1 MAMTS
6 RDLRVAVH
14 DAATS
19 WRDLIRLS
27 RPASWMWTGLAF
39 FVGAFDAERG
49 LGAAVI
55 LGALFFLGPFNLLR
69 HGSAVVVG
77 PDGRLVAGG
86 LPTALAIA
94 ASNVPFVLVLAFMGG
109 FAGTAALLV
118 TIGLA
123 IGPSLPPVRARL
135 WPEAGP
141 LVDAVVL
148 VMVGVSGLAIGS
160 GGGGSVGGPSWGLV
174 VAFGLWTAAT
184 IALAAIAR
192 LDQGVRWRVGPRA
205 VAGLAL
211 GANVVAVVIVAGHG
225 PLGLLA
231 AAGVALYLALPA
243 MVVLAPGPRRALA
256 ERPSLDLMV
265 GTWLTVLLLSHWGV
279 LSFAPWEIAI
289 VVPITL
295 TGYVL
300 WSILATRLVT
310 RRRRGP
316 GDPQSA
322 AVPSVTIVVPCSGG
336 DDDLAACL
344 AAIRSQTYAD
354 TTILVVVQRAANA
367 SAETA
372 AAWLGS
378 DAVLVAPPHPPG
390 WGVRDWACQVG
401 AAGAGTD
408 LILFVDTTTILVP
421 IATRILV
428 EQQQITRADLLT
440 GLTRFA
446 TPTVGEQA
454 ASGFPLVLFGLFP
467 IWWSALIG
475 GRPPWLAFASGSL
488 LMVRREPYLAAVGLA
503 GPSAGLPAATG
514 PGGRAALRVA
524 RAFAREGLVV
534 RAVHAADLG
543 AARHHRDIT
552 SEHAGWRR
560 LVVGPARGGLA
571 AAIGLIGLEVAAFV
585 VPLVL
590 PVVALATGQPAGLV
604 AASSIPLGLLLVAR
618 IALVVTQRLN
628 PVTII
633 WHPVAIAL
641 TLIGQ
646 VAGIVDRV
654 RGTAPLQPERP
665 PDDGRLVPSSG

>member
-1 MAMTS
+1 MAMTG

-14 DAATS
+14 DAATG

-27 RPASWMWTGLAF
+27 RPASWTWTGVAF

-49 LGAAVI
+49 LGAAVV
-55 LGALFFLGPFNLLR
+55 LGTLFFLGPFNLLR
-69 HGSAVVVG
+69 HGSAMVVG
-77 PDGRLVAGG
+77 QDGRLVDGG
-86 LPTALAIA
+86 LPTALAIV
-94 ASNVPFVLVLAFMGG
+94 ASSVPFLLVMAFMGG
-109 FAGTAALLV
+109 LAGTAALV
-118 TIGLA
+118 ITIGFA
-123 IGPSLPPVRARL
+123 IAPSVPAIRAR
-135 WPEAGP
+135 WTPEVGP

-148 VMVGVSGLAIGS
+148 VMVVVSGLVIGS
-160 GGGGSVGGPSWGLV
+160 GGGGSMGGLPWGLL
-174 VAFGLWTAAT
+174 VAFGLWAAAT
-184 IALAAIAR
+184 IALAAIGR
-192 LDQGVRWRVGPRA
+192 LGQGVAWRVGPRA

-211 GANVVAVVIVAGHG
+211 GAYVVAVVIVAVHG
-225 PLGLLA
+225 PLGVLG
-231 AAGVALYLALPA
+231 AAGLSLYLALPA
-243 MVVLAPGPRRALA
+243 MVVLAPGPRRVLA
-256 ERPSLDLMV
+256 ERPSLDLLV
-265 GTWLTVLLLSHWGV
+265 GTWLAVLLLRHWGV
-279 LSFAPWEIAI
+279 LSFSPWDIAI
-289 VVPITL
+289 VVPTAL

-300 WSILATRLVT
+300 WSILATRFVT

-316 GDPQSA
+316 DDSESA
-322 AVPSVTIVVPCSGG
+322 AVPSVTIVVPCSGD

-354 TTILVVVQRAANA
+354 ATILVVVQRATDA

-408 LILFVDTTTILVP
+408 LILFVDTTTILAP

-467 IWWSALIG
+467 VWWSALIG

-488 LMVRREPYLAAVGLA
+488 LMVRREPYLTAIGLA
-503 GPSAGLPAATG
+503 GTSAGLPAATG

-543 AARHHRDIT
+543 AARHHRDIA

-560 LVVGPARGGLA
+560 LIAQPTRGGLA
-571 AAIGLIGLEVAAFV
+571 AGVSLIGLEVAAFV
-585 VPLVL
+585 VPLAL

-604 AASSIPLGLLLVAR
+604 AASSIPLGLLLAAR

-628 PVTII
+628 PMTIV

-665 PDDGRLVPSSG
+665 PDDERLVPSSG